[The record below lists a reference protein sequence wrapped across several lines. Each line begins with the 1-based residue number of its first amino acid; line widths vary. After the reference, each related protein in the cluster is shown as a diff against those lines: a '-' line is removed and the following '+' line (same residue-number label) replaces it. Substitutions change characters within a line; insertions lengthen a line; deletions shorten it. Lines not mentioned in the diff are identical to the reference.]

1 MFLKNLP
8 KKQGRTPLAWIPADE
23 LWRSYCPVEV
33 LGRVMMQN
41 LCPWIL
47 HDDRSIHPIDGYMQ
61 ENVVAMF

>member
-1 MFLKNLP
+1 MKNLP

-23 LWRSYCPVEV
+23 LCIPIAPVEV
-33 LGRVMMQN
+33 LGCVTMQN

-47 HDDRSIHPIDGYMQ
+47 HDDRSTHPIDGYMQ